1 MVQACHV
8 PQQPF
13 PNLSS
18 GHPAG
23 WLTPWLPEQLLDHYH
38 HHLSLNHK
46 GCWGTKDDFTT
57 SFLHFSLFSTALWNL
72 PNSRPVHS
80 LKLSSVLVG
89 HCQRVDVFANART
102 AHYGCHAEKT
112 GRTSLLNSSSCPPS
126 PPPTSNPSS
135 WGTVVTWPLW
145 YLPTFIHVGMPML
158 YSLPVHTTSG

>member
-8 PQQPF
+8 PQQPY

-57 SFLHFSLFSTALWNL
+57 SFLHFSLSSTAFWDL

-89 HCQRVDVFANART
+89 HCQRVDVFSCART
-102 AHYGCHAEKT
+102 AGHCQRVDVFAYA
-112 GRTSLLNSSSCPPS
+112 RTAGHCQR
-126 PPPTSNPSS
+126 
-135 WGTVVTWPLW
+135 VDV
-145 YLPTFIHVGMPML
+145 FAFA
-158 YSLPVHTTSG
+158 